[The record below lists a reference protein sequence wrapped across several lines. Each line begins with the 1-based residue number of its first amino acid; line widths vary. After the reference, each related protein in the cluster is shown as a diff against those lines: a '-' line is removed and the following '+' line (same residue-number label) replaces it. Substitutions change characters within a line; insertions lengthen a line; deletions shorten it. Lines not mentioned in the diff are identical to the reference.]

1 MDVIAQA
8 RAAFDVL
15 AAGVDTVITRNPR
28 LAVDWC
34 QAALGLLAAVP
45 DGGRQQADLLLSM
58 ARAHARIGQPAQCR
72 AALTRWSALVG
83 PDQELKEAADILAF
97 LSLADGRFTHARVIL
112 RGAVGHPAAVNTGS
126 LRLELAA
133 TAFWDTRWSWSD
145 AALAVIKEEQRLQRA
160 HALVL
165 LAVEALGR
173 EEIDHALRLVKDSA
187 DLVDLRTDEELA
199 ERPVIMS
206 DLGWAETHLGQNQ
219 RARRRFLRGLLVCEE
234 SGQYLPVAPLQAGLA
249 ELALRQGALTTSAD
263 RAERAVSAA
272 RSLGHNDHWAMALVV
287 RGEVAL
293 AAGRLDQAREDATC
307 AMRVVDLDSPQWR
320 RARLAYAGAV
330 LADGDSTGC
339 VRVVLDVAGDELGE
353 LPVWERGRAADL
365 LGRAERAAGRVQHA
379 VRWERVRARYEA
391 LLDLPEKNAAGPV
404 QVSRREFEIAR
415 LVSEGRTN
423 RQIAR
428 LLEVSH
434 KTVETHL
441 ARIFAKSGVSSRAE
455 LAGLTVANRVVAR
468 PRA

>member
-1 MDVIAQA
+1 MDVIPPA

-15 AAGVDTVITRNPR
+15 AAGVDTVLARNPR

-34 QAALGLLAAVP
+34 RAALGLLSAVP
-45 DGGRQQADLLLSM
+45 DGRRKQADLLLSL
-58 ARAHARIGQPAQCR
+58 ARAHARIGELTQCR
-72 AALTRWSALVG
+72 TAFAQWSALVG
-83 PDQELKEAADILAF
+83 PDEELKQAADILAI

-145 AALAVIKEEQRLQRA
+145 AALAVIKEDQRLQRA

-165 LAVEALGR
+165 LAVEALDR
-173 EEIDHALRLVKDSA
+173 EEVDQALRLVKDSA
-187 DLVDLRTDEELA
+187 DLVDLRTNEDLA

-206 DLGWAETHLGQNQ
+206 DLGWAEIYLGQNQ
-219 RARRRFLRGLLVCEE
+219 RARQRFMRGLLVCEA

-249 ELALRQGALTTSAD
+249 ELALRQGALAVAAD

-287 RGEVAL
+287 RSDVAL
-293 AAGRLDQAREDATC
+293 GAGRHDQALADATC
-307 AMRVVDLDSPQWR
+307 AMEVVDLDSPQWR
-320 RARLAYAGAV
+320 RAHLAYATVV
-330 LADGDSTGC
+330 LANGDSAGC
-339 VRVVLDVAGDELGE
+339 VRAVLDVAGDELGE
-353 LPVWERGRAADL
+353 LPVWERRRAAKL

-379 VRWERVRARYEA
+379 VRWEGIRARYEA
-391 LLDLPEKNAAGPV
+391 LLDLPDKGAAGPV

-428 LLEVSH
+428 VLEVSH